1 LRYARDLADLLTMPE
16 SFPQAS
22 ARRLTRP
29 SPRTLCRFL
38 IAALLLG
45 ALPGH
50 AQELPPAPPMEPI
63 KRPKI
68 GLVLSGGGVRGMAHI
83 GVLRVLQ
90 ELHVPVDLVVGTSM
104 GAVVGG
110 AFASGRSIDELE
122 DFVRGT
128 DWPAI
133 LADRPPRQSLSLRR
147 REEDQIL
154 PSRIELG
161 LHRSTGVSLPP
172 SAAGNSALEFALE
185 RLIRPEQAEAP
196 VSQLSLPFRAVATD
210 LLSGDLLEMVDTP
223 LFLAMRASMAVP
235 GVFTPVRI
243 NGRAV
248 VDGGLVR
255 NLGVDIARKMGADI
269 IIAVNVGSPLLEE
282 REITSAVGVANQ
294 MLQILTNQNVAHSL
308 KELRPDDVLID
319 PDLGNIAF
327 MDFGRHQEA
336 IASGQRAAFAIH
348 ERLRALALPA
358 EDYAAIELNR
368 RNSSDLAGNVK
379 GLPLASLEIRGTQRS
394 NPEAL
399 KAEIGLTL
407 GEPVSLGDI
416 QKASAQLYGRGDFER
431 IDTQISDEK
440 GQRQVTLNVSEA
452 DWASSRLRVGLE
464 LYSDF
469 DDANRFTVQLMHVWT
484 WLNRWGAEL
493 RTNASI
499 GDKRWLGTELFQP
512 LGAGSPWFLSSQASY
527 GASSSDL
534 FSNQGLRTSRISANN
549 SQASMAV
556 GRQLSNWG
564 DVRIGAGRSRMHA
577 RLTIPENPAVEPQQ
591 GSFSTR
597 FLQMRADTL
606 DSLAFPTRG
615 FLFDLGVERY
625 QGRDKNSTE
634 NISMRGLS
642 AFRLGSWA
650 GHVYAEL
657 DASSI
662 GTTGD
667 LGGFLR
673 ISGSPAG
680 SLSGR
685 AVAMSRLVMARKIAQ
700 MPVGLGGA
708 IRAGFSLESGSI
720 LRASE
725 NNLFAFALPE
735 SKLAASGFLSMDTRF
750 GPFYLA
756 AGSTYQGRSSLYL
769 FLGPIW

>member
-1 LRYARDLADLLTMPE
+1 MPA
-16 SFPQAS
+16 SFTLDYS
-22 ARRLTRP
+22 SSRP
-29 SPRTLCRFL
+29 SNRAGRRICCLL
-38 IAALLLG
+38 ILAGLLLS
-45 ALPGH
+45 ALPGY
-50 AQELPPAPPMEPI
+50 AQEETSTPVVEAL

-110 AFASGRSIDELE
+110 AFASGRNIDELE
-122 DFVRGT
+122 DFVRST

-133 LADRPPRQSLSLRR
+133 LADRPARQALSFRR
-147 REEDQIL
+147 REEDLIL

-196 VSQLSLPFRAVATD
+196 VSQLSLPFRALATD
-210 LLSGDLLEMVDTP
+210 LLSGDMLEMIDTP

-282 REITSAVGVANQ
+282 HEINSAVGVANQ
-294 MLQILTNQNVAHSL
+294 MLQILTNQNVANSL
-308 KELRPDDVLID
+308 KDLRPDDVLID

-336 IASGQRAAFAIH
+336 IASGQRAAFATH

-358 EDYAAIELNR
+358 EDYAALELNR
-368 RNSSDLAGNVK
+368 LNGGDLAGNVSR
-379 GLPLASLEIRGTQRS
+379 LPLSSLEIRGTQRS
-394 NPEAL
+394 NPVAL
-399 KAEIGLTL
+399 KAEIDLPL
-407 GEPVSLGDI
+407 GAPVSLGDI

-452 DWASSRLRVGLE
+452 DWANSRLRIGLQ

-469 DDANRFTVQLMHVWT
+469 DDANRFSISVMHVWT

-493 RTNASI
+493 RSNASI

-512 LGAGSPWFLSSQASY
+512 LGAGSPWFLTAATHYQ
-527 GASSSDL
+527 GGSSDQ
-534 FSNQGLRTSRISANN
+534 FSNQGLRTSRYSANFAA
-549 SQASMAV
+549 ASMAL
-556 GRQLSNWG
+556 GRQISNWG
-564 DVRIGAGRSRMHA
+564 DVRIGAGRSRINT
-577 RLTIPENPAVEPQQ
+577 RVTIPENPAQAPQQ
-591 GSFSTR
+591 GSFNTR
-597 FLQMRADTL
+597 FFQMRADTL
-606 DSLAFPTRG
+606 DSVAFPTRG
-615 FLFDLGVERY
+615 FLFELGLTEAKNRDNNSVGEVDLR
-625 QGRDKNSTE
+625 S
-634 NISMRGLS
+634 LA
-642 AFRLGSWA
+642 AFRMGRWA
-650 GHVYAEL
+650 GHVYGEVTG
-657 DASSI
+657 SSL

-685 AVAMSRLVMARKIAQ
+685 AVAMSRLVMARQIAQ

-708 IRAGFSLESGSI
+708 IRAGFSLESGAI

-725 NNLFAFALPE
+725 SSLFAFALPE

>member
-1 LRYARDLADLLTMPE
+1 MPASNFQTCLKLATSRRRQCVLL
-16 SFPQAS
+16 FVAS
-22 ARRLTRP
+22 AL
-29 SPRTLCRFL
+29 
-38 IAALLLG
+38 ALSTG
-45 ALPGH
+45 TGF
-50 AQELPPAPPMEPI
+50 AQEEAAAQAAPVEAL

-68 GLVLSGGGVRGMAHI
+68 GLVLSGGGVRGLAHI

-90 ELHVPVDLVVGTSM
+90 ELHVPVDVVVGTSM

-110 AFASGRSIDELE
+110 AFASGRSIEELE
-122 DFVRGT
+122 NFVQGT

-133 LADRPPRQSLSLRR
+133 LADRPPRQSLSFRR
-147 REEDQIL
+147 REEDQLL

-161 LHRSTGVSLPP
+161 LHRATGVSLPP

-185 RLIRPEQAEAP
+185 RLVPPAQAEAP
-196 VSQLSLPFRAVATD
+196 ISQLSLPFRAVATD
-210 LLSGDLLEMVDTP
+210 LLSGDMLEMIDTP

-235 GVFTPVRI
+235 GVFTPARI
-243 NGRAV
+243 NGRQV

-255 NLGVDIARKMGADI
+255 NLPIDIARKMGAEI

-282 REITSAVGVANQ
+282 REINSAVGVANQ
-294 MLQILTNQNVAHSL
+294 MLQILTNQNVAQSL
-308 KELRPDDVLID
+308 RGLRPDDVLID

-336 IASGQRAAFAIH
+336 VASGQRAAFASH
-348 ERLRALALPA
+348 ERLRQLAIPP
-358 EDYAAIELNR
+358 EVYAALESR
-368 RNSSDLAGNVK
+368 RQQTAEAANPSK
-379 GLPLASLEIRGTQRS
+379 RLPLASLEIRGTQRS
-394 NPEAL
+394 NPAAL
-399 KAEIGLTL
+399 KAEIDLPL
-407 GEPVSLGDI
+407 GEPVSVGDI

-431 IDTQISDEK
+431 IDAQISDEK

-469 DDANRFTVQLMHVWT
+469 DDANRFTVRLMHVWT
-484 WLNRWGAEL
+484 WLNPWGAEL

-512 LGAGSPWFLSSQASY
+512 LGAGSPWFLSTEAHYRAGSIDQY
-527 GASSSDL
+527 SSL
-534 FSNQGLRTSRISANN
+534 GLRTARVSANGAEV
-549 SQASMAV
+549 SVAL

-564 DVRIGAGRSRMHA
+564 DVRLGVGKLRESA
-577 RLTIPENPAVEPQQ
+577 RLTIPEPQNAEQ
-591 GSFSTR
+591 LNGYYSHR
-597 FLQMRADTL
+597 FMEIRTDTL

-615 FLFDLGVERY
+615 LLFGLSLEEYRN
-625 QGRDKNSTE
+625 RDKESVGKVE
-634 NISMRGLS
+634 LRGLS
-642 AFRLGSWA
+642 AFRWGQWA
-650 GHVYAEL
+650 GHVYGEVAS
-657 DASSI
+657 SSI

-673 ISGSPAG
+673 LSGSPQG

-685 AVAMSRLVMARKIAQ
+685 AVAMTRLVMARNIAQ

-708 IRAGFSLESGSI
+708 IRAGFSLEAGSI
-720 LRASE
+720 LRASD
-725 NNLFAFALPE
+725 NSLFAFALPE
-735 SKLAASGFLSMDTRF
+735 SKLAASGFLSLDTRF

>member
-1 LRYARDLADLLTMPE
+1 MALTL
-16 SFPQAS
+16 S
-22 ARRLTRP
+22 AATG
-29 SPRTLCRFL
+29 
-38 IAALLLG
+38 I
-45 ALPGH
+45 
-50 AQELPPAPPMEPI
+50 AQEVAPAPAVEAL

-90 ELHVPVDLVVGTSM
+90 ELHVPIDLVVGTSI

-110 AFASGRSIDELE
+110 AFASGRSIEELE
-122 DFVRGT
+122 DFVRST
-128 DWPAI
+128 DWQAI
-133 LADRPPRQSLSLRR
+133 LADRPPRQALSFRR
-147 REEDQIL
+147 REEDLIL

-161 LHRSTGVSLPP
+161 LHRATGVSLPP

-185 RLIRPEQAEAP
+185 RLVKPEQTEAP
-196 VSQLSLPFRAVATD
+196 ISQLSLPFRAVATD
-210 LLSGDLLEMVDTP
+210 LLSGDMLEMIDTP

-243 NGRAV
+243 NGRQV

-255 NLGVDIARKMGADI
+255 NLPIDVARKMGAEI

-282 REITSAVGVANQ
+282 REINSAVGVANQ
-294 MLQILTNQNVAHSL
+294 MLQILTTQNVAHSL

-336 IASGQRAAFAIH
+336 VASGQRAAFAAH
-348 ERLRALALPA
+348 ERLRELAIHPD
-358 EDYAAIELNR
+358 DYAALELR
-368 RNSSDLAGNVK
+368 RQQTGELASQSSR
-379 GLPLASLEIRGTQRS
+379 LPLASLEIRGAQRS
-394 NPEAL
+394 NPLAL
-399 KAEIGLTL
+399 KAEIDLPL
-407 GEPVSLGDI
+407 SEPVSIGDI

-440 GQRQVTLNVSEA
+440 GQRHVTLNVSEA
-452 DWASSRLRVGLE
+452 EWASSRLRFGLQ

-469 DDANRFTVQLMHVWT
+469 DDANRFSVSLMHVWT
-484 WLNRWGAEL
+484 WLNPWGAEL

-499 GDKRWLGTELFQP
+499 GDKRWFGSEYFQP
-512 LGAGSPWFLSSQASY
+512 LGAGSPWFLSGEFHTQAS
-527 GASSSDL
+527 SLDL
-534 FSNQGLRTSRISANN
+534 FNSQGLRTSRLSAD
-549 SQASMAV
+549 SAATSFAL

-564 DVRIGAGRSRMHA
+564 DVRLGMGNLRARA
-577 RLTIPENPAVEPQQ
+577 RLTIPENPAVEPLD
-591 GSFSTR
+591 GTYSRR
-597 FLQMRADTL
+597 FLQMRVDTL

-615 FLFDLGVERY
+615 MLFDLSMDELKDKDKYSVGRLELRALGALREGV
-625 QGRDKNSTE
+625 
-634 NISMRGLS
+634 
-642 AFRLGSWA
+642 WA
-650 GHVYAEL
+650 GHVYGEL
-657 DASSI
+657 SASSV

-673 ISGSPAG
+673 LSGSPQG

-685 AVAMSRLVMARKIAQ
+685 VVAMTRLVMARQIAQ

-708 IRAGFSLESGSI
+708 IRAGFSLEAGTI

-725 NNLFAFALPE
+725 NRLFAFALPE
-735 SKLAASGFLSMDTRF
+735 SKLAASGFIAMDTRF

-756 AGSTYQGRSSLYL
+756 AGSTYQGRSSVYL

>member
-1 LRYARDLADLLTMPE
+1 MPDSLT
-16 SFPQAS
+16 S
-22 ARRLTRP
+22 RRRWRLP
-29 SPRTLCRFL
+29 LL
-38 IAALLLG
+38 IAALLL
-45 ALPGH
+45 ARPSF
-50 AQELPPAPPMEPI
+50 AQEDAPQPAPAAPP
-63 KRPKI
+63 RPKI
-68 GLVLSGGGVRGMAHI
+68 GLVLSGGGVRGLAHI

-90 ELHVPVDLVVGTSM
+90 ELHVPVDVVVGTSM

-122 DFVRGT
+122 DFVRST

-133 LADRPPRQSLSLRR
+133 LADRPPREKLSFRR
-147 REEDQIL
+147 REEDLIL

-161 LHRSTGVSLPP
+161 LHRATGVSLPP

-185 RLIRPEQAEAP
+185 RLVRPEQAEAP

-210 LLSGDLLEMVDTP
+210 LLSGDMLEMVDTP
-223 LFLAMRASMAVP
+223 LFLAMRASMAIP

-255 NLGVDIARKMGADI
+255 NLGVDLARKMGADI

-308 KELRPDDVLID
+308 KELRPADVLID

-336 IASGQRAAFAIH
+336 IAAGQRAAFAAH
-348 ERLRALALPA
+348 ERLRALALAPEVHA
-358 EDYAAIELNR
+358 GLESTR
-368 RNSSDLAGNVK
+368 RQGGELAGNVSR
-379 GLPLASLEIRGTQRS
+379 LPLASLEIRGTQRS
-394 NPEAL
+394 NPQAL
-399 KAEIGLTL
+399 QAELDLPIGK
-407 GEPVSLGDI
+407 PVSLGEI
-416 QKASAQLYGRGDFER
+416 QQASAQLYGRGDFER
-431 IDTQISDEK
+431 IDTQINDEK

-452 DWASSRLRVGLE
+452 DWANSRLRVGLQ

-469 DDANRFTVQLMHVWT
+469 DDANRFSISVMHVWT

-493 RTNASI
+493 RTIGSI
-499 GDKRWLGTELFQP
+499 GNERGLGTELFQP
-512 LGAGSPWFLSSQASY
+512 LGLGSDWFLATGVQSE
-527 GASSSDL
+527 SSSVDQ
-534 FSNQGLRTSRISANN
+534 FSTQGLRTARISANRVEAN
-549 SQASMAV
+549 FAL

-564 DVRIGAGRSRMHA
+564 DVRLGIGRMRASA
-577 RLTIPENPAVEPQQ
+577 RLTLPENPELAPVDGNYKHQFFQ
-591 GSFSTR
+591 LR
-597 FLQMRADTL
+597 IDTL
-606 DSLAFPTRG
+606 DSVAFPTRG
-615 FLFDLGVERY
+615 GLLDFSMERY
-625 QGRDKNSTE
+625 VDRSRPS
-634 NISMRGLS
+634 ISLAGLRALK
-642 AFRLGSWA
+642 AFRSGAWA
-650 GHVYAEL
+650 GHVYGEVA
-657 DASSI
+657 ASSV
-662 GTTGD
+662 GTTGE

-673 ISGSPAG
+673 LSGSSQG
-680 SLSGR
+680 SLSGQ
-685 AVAMSRLVMARKIAQ
+685 AVAMTRLVMARRIGQ

-708 IRAGFSLESGSI
+708 IRAGFSLESGAI

-735 SKLAASGFLSMDTRF
+735 SKLAGSGFLSMDTRF

-756 AGSTYQGRSSLYL
+756 AGSTYRGRSSLYL

>member
-1 LRYARDLADLLTMPE
+1 MPD
-16 SFPQAS
+16 SFPQAP
-22 ARRLTRP
+22 ARPLKKP
-29 SPRTLCRFL
+29 SLATLCRFL
-38 IAALLLG
+38 IAALLLS
-45 ALPGH
+45 ALPSR
-50 AQELPPAPPMEPI
+50 AQEEASAPLAEPI

-122 DFVRGT
+122 DFVRAT

-147 REEDQIL
+147 REEDLIL

-161 LHRSTGVSLPP
+161 LHRATGVSLPP
-172 SAAGNSALEFALE
+172 STAGNSALEFALE
-185 RLIRPEQAEAP
+185 RLVRPEQAEAP
-196 VSQLSLPFRAVATD
+196 ISQLSLPFRAVATD
-210 LLSGDLLEMVDTP
+210 LLSGDLLEMIDTP

-255 NLGVDIARKMGADI
+255 NLGIDIARKMGADI

-282 REITSAVGVANQ
+282 REITSAVGVAYQ

-308 KELRPDDVLID
+308 KELRTDDVLID

-336 IASGQRAAFAIH
+336 IASGQRAAFATH

-358 EDYAAIELNR
+358 EDYAALELNR
-368 RNSSDLAGNVK
+368 RSRGELAGNVNR
-379 GLPLASLEIRGTQRS
+379 LPLASLEIRGTQRS
-394 NPEAL
+394 NPQAL
-399 KAEIGLTL
+399 KAEIGL
-407 GEPVSLGDI
+407 EPGDKVSLGDI

-431 IDTQISDEK
+431 IDTQVSDEK

-452 DWASSRLRVGLE
+452 DWASSRLRVGLQ

-469 DDANRFTVQLMHVWT
+469 DDANRFSMSLMHVWT
-484 WLNRWGAEL
+484 WLNPWGAEL
-493 RTNASI
+493 RSNASI
-499 GDKRWLGTELFQP
+499 GDKRMLSTELFQP
-512 LGAGSPWFLSSQASY
+512 LGAGSPWFVSGAVNYQA
-527 GASSSDL
+527 GSSDQ
-534 FSNQGLRTSRISANN
+534 FSSQGLRTSRISAN
-549 SQASMAV
+549 SVHASMAV
-556 GRQLSNWG
+556 GRQISNWA
-564 DVRIGAGRSRMHA
+564 DVRIGVGRFRQQA
-577 RLTIPENPAVEPQQ
+577 RLTIPENPAVEPLD
-591 GSFSTR
+591 GSYKLRLLSI
-597 FLQMRADTL
+597 RADTL
-606 DSLAFPTRG
+606 DSVAFPTRG
-615 FLFDLGVERY
+615 FLFELGLTRY
-625 QGRDKNSTE
+625 QDREQNLIGTFGL
-634 NISMRGLS
+634 RGLS

-650 GHVYAEL
+650 GHVYAEV
-657 DASSI
+657 DASSA

-673 ISGSPAG
+673 LSGSPQG

-685 AVAMSRLVMARKIAQ
+685 SVSMSRLVMARQIAQ

-708 IRAGFSLESGSI
+708 IRAGFSLEAGTI

-725 NNLFAFALPE
+725 NSAFAFALPE
-735 SKLAASGFLSMDTRF
+735 SKFAASAFLSMDTRF

>member
-1 LRYARDLADLLTMPE
+1 MPD
-16 SFPQAS
+16 SNFQFRPGLPTRS
-22 ARRLTRP
+22 ARRTHRILA
-29 SPRTLCRFL
+29 LAF
-38 IAALLLG
+38 AALTLSV
-45 ALPGH
+45 ANSH
-50 AQELPPAPPMEPI
+50 AQEQSTAPSQEQTL

-68 GLVLSGGGVRGMAHI
+68 GLVLSGGGVRGLAHI
-83 GVLRVLQ
+83 GVLRVLH

-110 AFASGRSIDELE
+110 AYASGRSLDELE
-122 DFVRGT
+122 EFVRVT

-133 LADRPPRQSLSLRR
+133 LADRPARQALSFRR
-147 REEDQIL
+147 REEDLIL

-185 RLIRPEQAEAP
+185 RLVRPDQAEAP
-196 VSQLSLPFRAVATD
+196 ISQLSLPFRAVATD
-210 LLSGDLLEMVDTP
+210 LLSGDMLEMIDTP

-282 REITSAVGVANQ
+282 HEITSAVGVANQ

-308 KELRPDDVLID
+308 KDLRQDDVLID

-327 MDFGRHQEA
+327 MDFSRHQEA
-336 IASGQRAAFAIH
+336 IASGQRAAFATH

-358 EDYAAIELNR
+358 EEFAALELNR
-368 RNSSDLAGNVK
+368 RNGGELKGNVNR
-379 GLPLASLEIRGTQRS
+379 LPLASLEIRGTQRS
-394 NPEAL
+394 NPQAL
-399 KAEIGLTL
+399 KVEIDLPL
-407 GEPVSLGDI
+407 GEPVSVGDI

-452 DWASSRLRVGLE
+452 DWANSRLRVGMQ

-469 DDANRFTVQLMHVWT
+469 DDANRFSISVMHVWT

-493 RTNASI
+493 RTVGTI
-499 GDKRWLGTELFQP
+499 GDKRWLGTEWFQP
-512 LGAGSPWFLSSQASY
+512 LGAGSQWFMSGEMRYQGSSLDQF
-527 GASSSDL
+527 SSH
-534 FSNQGLRTSRISANN
+534 GLRTARLSAD
-549 SQASMAV
+549 SAEASFAL

-564 DVRIGAGRSRMHA
+564 DVRLGWGSLRARA
-577 RLTIPENPAVEPQQ
+577 RLTIPENPDVAPLD
-591 GSFSTR
+591 GSYSHR
-597 FLQMRADTL
+597 FLQMRVDTL

-615 FLFDLGVERY
+615 MLFDLSMDEFKDKEKFSVGKVE
-625 QGRDKNSTE
+625 
-634 NISMRGLS
+634 MRALG
-642 AFRLGSWA
+642 AFRMGRWA
-650 GHVYAEL
+650 GHVYGEI
-657 DASSI
+657 ASSSA

-673 ISGSPAG
+673 LSGSPQG
-680 SLSGR
+680 SLSGQ
-685 AVAMSRLVMARKIAQ
+685 AVAMTRLVMARQIGQ
-700 MPVGLGGA
+700 MPVGFGGA
-708 IRAGFSLESGSI
+708 IRAGFSLEAGTI
-720 LRASE
+720 LRASD
-725 NNLFAFALPE
+725 NSLFAFALPE

>member
-1 LRYARDLADLLTMPE
+1 MLDSLTSWRCLRLPL
-16 SFPQAS
+16 
-22 ARRLTRP
+22 
-29 SPRTLCRFL
+29 L
-38 IAALLLG
+38 IAALLL
-45 ALPGH
+45 ARPSA
-50 AQELPPAPPMEPI
+50 AQEAAPPVLDTPP
-63 KRPKI
+63 RPKI

-90 ELHVPVDLVVGTSM
+90 ELHVPIDLVVGTSM

-110 AFASGRSIDELE
+110 AFASGRSVEELE
-122 DFVRGT
+122 DFVRAT
-128 DWPAI
+128 DWQAI
-133 LADRPPRQSLSLRR
+133 LADRPPREKLSFRR
-147 REEDQIL
+147 REEDLLL

-161 LHRSTGVSLPP
+161 LHRATGASLPP

-185 RLIRPEQAEAP
+185 RLVRPEQAEAP

-210 LLSGDLLEMVDTP
+210 LLSGDMLEMIDTP
-223 LFLAMRASMAVP
+223 LFLAMRASMAIP

-255 NLGVDIARKMGADI
+255 NLGVDLARKMGADI

-308 KELRPDDVLID
+308 KDLRPDDVLID

-327 MDFGRHQEA
+327 MDFARHQEA
-336 IASGQRAAFAIH
+336 IAAGQRAAFAAH
-348 ERLRALALPA
+348 ERLRALALTP
-358 EDYAAIELNR
+358 ELHADLEATR
-368 RNSSDLAGNVK
+368 RQRGELAGSVSR
-379 GLPLASLEIRGTQRS
+379 LPLASLEIRGTRRS
-394 NPEAL
+394 NPQAL
-399 KAEIGLTL
+399 QAELDLPMGK
-407 GEPVSLGDI
+407 PVSLGDI
-416 QKASAQLYGRGDFER
+416 QQASAQLYGRGDFER
-431 IDTQISDEK
+431 IDTQITDEK
-440 GQRQVTLNVSEA
+440 GQRRVTLNVSEA
-452 DWASSRLRVGLE
+452 DWANSRLRVGLQ

-469 DDANRFTVQLMHVWT
+469 DDANHFSVSAMHVWT

-493 RTNASI
+493 RTVGTI
-499 GDKRWLGTELFQP
+499 GFERGLGTEWFQP
-512 LGAGSPWFLSSQASY
+512 LGAGSQWFMAAGARYMASNVDQF
-527 GASSSDL
+527 SD
-534 FSNQGLRTSRISANN
+534 QGLRTSRLSAN
-549 SQASMAV
+549 SGSASLSL

-564 DVRIGAGRSRMHA
+564 DVRFGAGRLRASA
-577 RLTIPENPAVEPQQ
+577 RLTIPEDPGIEPLNGYYSQ
-591 GSFSTR
+591 R
-597 FLQMRADTL
+597 FAQLRVDTL

-615 FLFDLGVERY
+615 VLFDFGVEHLQDR
-625 QGRDKNSTE
+625 QRNTIAQAGL
-634 NISMRGLS
+634 RGLG
-642 AFRLGSWA
+642 AFRMGPWA
-650 GHVYAEL
+650 GHVYAEMA
-657 DASSI
+657 ASSI

-673 ISGSPAG
+673 LSGSPRG

-685 AVAMSRLVMARKIAQ
+685 AVAMSRLVMARQIGQ

-708 IRAGFSLESGSI
+708 VRAGFSLESGSI
-720 LRASE
+720 LRASD

-756 AGSTYQGRSSLYL
+756 AGSTYRGKSSLYL